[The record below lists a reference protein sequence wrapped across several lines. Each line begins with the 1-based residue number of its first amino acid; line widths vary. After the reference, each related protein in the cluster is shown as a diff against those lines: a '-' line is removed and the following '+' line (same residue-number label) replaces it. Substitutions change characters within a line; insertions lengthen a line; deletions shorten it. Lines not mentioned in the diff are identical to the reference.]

1 MSEERNPEVENST
14 SLDKINPRP
23 PRFKPV
29 HLYALVGTCLMLAAF
44 VAGGIFTHSAQ
55 ASTNASF
62 LANASLVDLSKC
74 NPGKQSDPRKQPDP
88 NVAYVLG
95 TITAING
102 SSLTLHRYDDGATV
116 SVTTTSST
124 EYGSKLAGKAIS
136 SHDLKVGDFIQAAG
150 VYRADK
156 ALTAQSITVG
166 LPPSPSEKKPSSEGD
181 KKPGGPAN
189 TNQIGILGRITAIHG
204 STLTVSGFKDGK
216 TYTVNT
222 STSTAFTSKIAGR
235 QISLSE
241 LKVGDFIVAGGTLA
255 SNGSLDAQK
264 LVVGPPPSDTPVCK
278 QSSK

>member
-14 SLDKINPRP
+14 PLDKISPRP

-29 HLYALVGTCLMLAAF
+29 HLYALVGTCLMLASF
-44 VAGGIFTHSAQ
+44 VAGGIFMHTAQ
-55 ASTNASF
+55 ASTNASL
-62 LANASLVDLSKC
+62 LANTNLVDLSKC
-74 NPGKQSDPRKQPDP
+74 NPGKQPDP
-88 NVAYVLG
+88 NTAHVLG

-102 SSLTLHRYDDGATV
+102 SSLTLRRYDNGAIV

-124 EYGSKLAGKAIS
+124 EYGNKLTDKAIS
-136 SHDLKVGDFIQAAG
+136 SQDLKVGDFIQAAG

-166 LPPSPSEKKPSSEGD
+166 PPPSSSEKKPSSESD
-181 KKPGGPAN
+181 KQKLAGSAN
-189 TNQIGILGRITAIHG
+189 TNQTNILGRITAIHG

-222 STSTAFTSKIAGR
+222 STSTEFASKIAGR
-235 QISLSE
+235 HVSLSE
-241 LKVGDFIVAGGTLA
+241 LKVGDFIVADGKLA

-264 LVVGPPPSDTPVCK
+264 LAVAEPPSDTSVCK
-278 QSSK
+278 QPSK